1 MILPCFYITTA
12 VNLVSSDSPDLKE
25 RDNTN
30 NPIWKRG
37 LYVKLAI
44 TSYQTVLFLK
54 DYPKDTEAVSLK
66 MQRKIQ
72 FLHCMYKEKSYH
84 SFTPRPRKLWRLQL
98 LYIITHRLLNDLIN
112 KYINI

>member
-1 MILPCFYITTA
+1 M
-12 VNLVSSDSPDLKE
+12 
-25 RDNTN
+25 
-30 NPIWKRG
+30 

-72 FLHCMYKEKSYH
+72 FLHCMCKEKSYH
-84 SFTPRPRKLWRLQL
+84 SFTPRPSKLWRLQL